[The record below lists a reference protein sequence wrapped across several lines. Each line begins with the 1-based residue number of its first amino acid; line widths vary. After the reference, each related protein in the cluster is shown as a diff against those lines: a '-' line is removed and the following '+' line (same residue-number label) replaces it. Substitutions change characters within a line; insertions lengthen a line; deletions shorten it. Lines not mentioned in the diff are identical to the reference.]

1 MLFTMQMEGDQKMDN
16 EVITAPHTLAQI
28 VKGTTAEFSHYKEG
42 QLFYSVELEGY
53 RYEFPIDT
61 VEKKNMV
68 RNFDIP
74 LEILG
79 NTIIHQVE
87 IQLDNV
93 TKLSEDIGETS
104 FERTYKAITLMRY
117 VRKAIDK
124 GTLRW
129 DKII

>member
-1 MLFTMQMEGDQKMDN
+1 MEN

-42 QLFYSVELEGY
+42 QLFYSVEIEGY
-53 RYEFPIDT
+53 KYEFPIDT
-61 VEKKNMV
+61 IEKKNKV
-68 RNFDIP
+68 KTFNIP
-74 LEILG
+74 IITEGIEI
-79 NTIIHQVE
+79 THQVE

-93 TKLSEDIGETS
+93 MSLSEDIGETS
-104 FERTYKAITLMRY
+104 FDRTYKAITLMRY
-117 VRKAIDK
+117 IRKAIDK